1 MCDYKELLK
10 KYPSDSKL
18 ECEDIK
24 EGIRNPLNQ
33 DEKKILIY
41 RAILW
46 KINRTINVSNEL
58 IERLFS
64 LTNLSFEE
72 NEEQVIEVL
81 KYLVNQKGIRLPMA
95 STLMHFLNPN
105 QFPVIDTRAYRA
117 IMLWKNKKEYK
128 FDIQNFSKQENVG
141 KVYKEYVQLCREFYE
156 EEISNREYNI
166 DFFDIDKV
174 LYMMDKKNKTLN
186 GKEKE

>member
-1 MCDYKELLK
+1 
-10 KYPSDSKL
+10 
-18 ECEDIK
+18 
-24 EGIRNPLNQ
+24 
-33 DEKKILIY
+33 
-41 RAILW
+41 
-46 KINRTINVSNEL
+46 
-58 IERLFS
+58 
-64 LTNLSFEE
+64 
-72 NEEQVIEVL
+72 
-81 KYLVNQKGIRLPMA
+81 MA

-186 GKEKE
+186 GKSKG